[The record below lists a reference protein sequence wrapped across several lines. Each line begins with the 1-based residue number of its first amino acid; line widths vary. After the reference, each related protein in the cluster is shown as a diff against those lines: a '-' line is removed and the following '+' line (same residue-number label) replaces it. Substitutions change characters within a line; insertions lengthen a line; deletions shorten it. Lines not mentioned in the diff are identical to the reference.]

1 VNDVSCSNLLR
12 RGGTGVAI
20 AVSALALTGLPAV
33 ASSTSSTPVTTCAR
47 ITQGS
52 TGPAVKTIQQAL
64 GIAAD
69 GDFGPQT
76 AATVKTWRHAHGLR
90 RGVGAVNAAMW
101 AALPAS
107 VSQTACGQAVTGSG
121 VRLSCAALSRGDQGV
136 AVAVLQRALGIKT
149 PSGRFGWGTAKVL
162 KAAQT
167 AAKLPATGTTTQQTW
182 QSLKLLGTP
191 VCEPK
196 QSADAKAQAKIR
208 AQVAALV
215 AELQD
220 SPGTTTDKV
229 ARAAKRWGKTQI
241 GKPYIFGGTGPKG
254 YDCSGL
260 VMRAMQHA
268 GITIPRVAADQYA
281 AGGTKV
287 SLADAQAGD
296 LLFFA
301 SDVSQPSTVYHVV
314 MYLGHGKVLSAPFTG
329 TDVQIQ
335 PLFTTNLLPLVV
347 RPTAGLTL
355 PLKPGATGWSVT
367 QLQLALNRHGNDLAA
382 DGGFG
387 PATKTA
393 VQAWQAKKDLPATGV
408 VDLDTW
414 LTLG

>member
-1 VNDVSCSNLLR
+1 VNDVSCSSWLR
-12 RGGTGVAI
+12 RGGTGLAI

-33 ASSTSSTPVTTCAR
+33 ASPTSSTPVTTCAR
-47 ITQGS
+47 IAQGS

-76 AATVKTWRHAHGLR
+76 AATIKTWRHANGLR
-90 RGVGAVNAAMW
+90 RGAGVVNAKMW
-101 AALPAS
+101 AALPAA
-107 VSQTACGQAVTGSG
+107 VSQKACGQAVIGSG
-121 VRLSCAALSRGDQGV
+121 VRLTCASLSRGDQGV
-136 AVAVLQRALGIKT
+136 AVAVLQRALGITT
-149 PSGRFGWGTAKVL
+149 PTGTFGRGTAKAL
-162 KAAQT
+162 IAAQT
-167 AAKLPATGTTTQQTW
+167 AAKLPATGTTTQKTW
-182 QSLKLLGTP
+182 QALKLLGTP

-196 QSADAKAQAKIR
+196 ESADAKAQAKIR

-220 SPGTTTDKV
+220 SPGTTKDKV
-229 ARAAKRWGKTQI
+229 AREAKHWGKSQI

-260 VMRAMQHA
+260 VMRAFQHA

-281 AGGTKV
+281 GGGTKV
-287 SLADAQAGD
+287 SLADAEAGD

-314 MYLGHGKVLSAPFTG
+314 MYLGHDRVLSAPFTG

-355 PLKPGATGWSVT
+355 PLKLGATGWSVT
-367 QLQLALNRHGNDLAA
+367 QLQLALDRHGNNLTA

-393 VQAWQAKKDLPATGV
+393 VKAWQAKKGLSPNGV
-408 VDLDTW
+408 VDLNTW

>member
-1 VNDVSCSNLLR
+1 VNGVSCSSWLR
-12 RGGTGVAI
+12 RGGAGVAI
-20 AVSALALTGLPAV
+20 AVSAVALTALPAV
-33 ASSTSSTPVTTCAR
+33 ASTSSSTSHVINCAK
-47 ITQGS
+47 ISQGS
-52 TGPAVKTIQQAL
+52 TGPAVKTIQKAL

-76 AATVKTWRHAHGLR
+76 AATVKAWRHAHGLT
-90 RGVGAVNAAMW
+90 RGVGAVTATMW

-107 VSQTACGQAVTGSG
+107 VSQAACGQQVTGSG
-121 VRLSCAALSRGDQGV
+121 VRLTCAALSQGDQGV
-136 AVAVLQRALGIKT
+136 AVAVLQHALGL
-149 PSGRFGWGTAKVL
+149 PVDGSFGASTTKAL
-162 KAAQT
+162 KAAQKT
-167 AAKLPATGTTTQQTW
+167 AKLTATGSTTLQTW
-182 QSLKLLGTP
+182 QAMGLVGTP
-191 VCEPK
+191 ACEPK
-196 QSADAKAQAKIR
+196 QSADALAQAKIR
-208 AQVAALV
+208 QETTERV
-215 AELQD
+215 AELLD
-220 SPGTTTDKV
+220 SPGTTKDKV
-229 ARAAKRWGKTQI
+229 ARQAMRWGKTQI

-260 VMRAMQHA
+260 VMRAFQHA

-281 AGGTKV
+281 GGGTKV

-314 MYLGHGKVLSAPFTG
+314 MYVGHGNVLSAPFTG

-335 PLFTTNLLPLVV
+335 SLFTTNLLPLVV

-355 PLKPGATGWSVT
+355 PLKQGATGWSVT
-367 QLQLALNRHGNDLAA
+367 QLQLALDRHGNTLTA

-387 PATKTA
+387 SATKKA
-393 VQAWQAKKDLPATGV
+393 VKAWQTKQGRSASGV

>member
-1 VNDVSCSNLLR
+1 VNDVSCSNWLR
-12 RGGTGVAI
+12 RGGAGIAI
-20 AVSALALTGLPAV
+20 AVSAVALTGLPAV
-33 ASSTSSTPVTTCAR
+33 ASTSSSSSPVSTCAK
-47 ITQGS
+47 ISQGS
-52 TGPAVKTIQQAL
+52 TGPAVKTIQKEL

-76 AATVKTWRHAHGLR
+76 AATVKSWRHAHGLK
-90 RGVGAVNAAMW
+90 RGVGAVTAVMW

-107 VSQTACGQAVTGSG
+107 VSQKACGQQVTGSG
-121 VRLSCAALSRGDQGV
+121 VQLTCAALSQGDHGV
-136 AVAVLQRALGIKT
+136 AVAVLQHALGVT
-149 PSGRFGWGTAKVL
+149 ADGSFGSSTTKAL

-167 AAKLPATGTTTQQTW
+167 TAKLTATGTTTQKTW
-182 QSLKLLGTP
+182 QAMDLVGTP
-191 VCEPK
+191 ACEPQ

-208 AQVAALV
+208 RQVTERV
-215 AELQD
+215 GELLD
-220 SPGTTTDKV
+220 SPGTTKDKV
-229 ARAAKRWGKTQI
+229 ARQAMHWGKTQI

-260 VMRAMQHA
+260 VMRSFQHA

-281 AGGTKV
+281 GGGTKV

-314 MYLGHGKVLSAPFTG
+314 MYVGHGKVLSAPFTG

-335 PLFTTNLLPLVV
+335 SLFTTNLLPLVV

-355 PLKPGATGWSVT
+355 PLKKGATGWSVT
-367 QLQLALNRHGNDLAA
+367 QLQLALDRHGNSLTA

-387 PATKTA
+387 RATKKA
-393 VQAWQAKKDLPATGV
+393 VKAWQTRKGLTANGV
-408 VDLDTW
+408 VDLNTW

>member
-1 VNDVSCSNLLR
+1 VNDVSCSSGLR
-12 RGGTGVAI
+12 RPGAGVAI
-20 AVSALALTGLPAV
+20 AICALAFTGLPAV
-33 ASSTSSTPVTTCAR
+33 AASTSSTPVTTCAR
-47 ITQGS
+47 IAQGS

-76 AATVKTWRHAHGLR
+76 AATVKTWRHSHGLR
-90 RGVGAVNAAMW
+90 RGAGVVSAAMW
-101 AALPAS
+101 AALPAA
-107 VSQTACGQAVTGSG
+107 VSQTACGQAVIGSG
-121 VRLSCAALSRGDQGV
+121 VRLTCAALSRGDQGV
-136 AVAVLQRALGIKT
+136 AVAVLQRALGIT
-149 PSGRFGWGTAKVL
+149 PNGHFGSRTAKAL
-162 KAAQT
+162 RAAQT
-167 AAKLPATGTTTQQTW
+167 AAKLAATGTTTQQTW
-182 QSLKLLGTP
+182 RSLKLLGTP

-220 SPGTTTDKV
+220 SPGTTTDKF
-229 ARAAKRWGKTQI
+229 AHAAIRWGKAQI

-301 SDVSQPSTVYHVV
+301 SDVSAASTVYHVV
-314 MYLGHGKVLSAPFTG
+314 MYVGHGKVLSAPFTG

-355 PLKPGATGWSVT
+355 PLKLGATGWSVT
-367 QLQLALNRHGNDLAA
+367 QLQLALNRHGNHLTA

-393 VQAWQAKKDLPATGV
+393 VKAWQAKKDLSATGV
-408 VDLDTW
+408 VDLATW